1 MTMTQAE
8 IAQSARDEANHRED
22 YRRIK
27 NDQLRVE
34 HCGSAVLTEV
44 DDGVVTIQ
52 HWLSVR
58 PGRNRINVRA
68 SEKFIPG
75 MGLVLQ
81 ADEDTLIAAWLAA
94 HDSMGLSRP
103 GLNAI
108 SGARSFLRQT
118 QNGGVLHVGG
128 RDV

>member
-1 MTMTQAE
+1 MKQAE

-58 PGRNRINVRA
+58 PGRNRMNVRA

-94 HDSMGLSRP
+94 HDSMGVSHP
-103 GLNAI
+103 DLNAI

-118 QNGGVLHVGG
+118 QNGGVLQVGS